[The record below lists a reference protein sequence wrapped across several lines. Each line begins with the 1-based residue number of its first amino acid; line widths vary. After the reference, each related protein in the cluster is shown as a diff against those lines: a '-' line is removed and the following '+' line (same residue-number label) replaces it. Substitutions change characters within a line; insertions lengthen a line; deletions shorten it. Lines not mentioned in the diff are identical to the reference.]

1 MRIVLLSVLLA
12 SVSSTAFAKNIP
24 LDLDNHKK
32 LAEFAERTV
41 ITSLAREFSCESSRS
56 QTKCLGY
63 SRENENKKIY
73 LAVTTL
79 GEGKDTVFTDSLANL
94 SMTRMESDGYNLLGY
109 YLFHRGKSVLPH
121 LATLSPSKIV
131 AHCHAVYDDLR
142 RKEIRGYTVLS
153 ISGITD
159 LKVED
164 ICYDQEEAESKL
176 EEIIYEIKKGKL
188 VLDDI

>member
-1 MRIVLLSVLLA
+1 MRIVLLSILFA
-12 SVSSTAFAKNIP
+12 SVSSIAFSKYIP

-32 LAEFAERTV
+32 LAEFTERTV
-41 ITSLAREFSCESSRS
+41 IASLAREFSCQSFPS

-79 GEGKDTVFTDSLANL
+79 GEGKDTVFTDGLANL

-109 YLFHRGKSVLPH
+109 YLFHRGPSVLAH
-121 LATLSPSKIV
+121 LATLSPAKIV
-131 AHCHAVYDDLR
+131 AHCHAVYDDLN
-142 RKEIRGYTVLS
+142 RKEIRGYKRFT
-153 ISGITD
+153 ISGVKD